1 MAGGAQDGL
10 DHGHARTRARDDRLP
25 RFETLDEEIDFA
37 TTKFGPLIMARP
49 MLESAGR
56 WEDLLDDMRR
66 LLGATRPAEY
76 LLIQG
81 RKG

>member
-1 MAGGAQDGL
+1 MVTLELERETIDF
-10 DHGHARTRARDDRLP
+10 P

-66 LLGATRPAEY
+66 LLGVAQPAEY